1 MLVKIKP
8 VSRRDG
14 LQFLA
19 GLSLSGVVSRVARA
33 QTNPD
38 VIIVGAGLSGLN
50 AAFLLEEQGAKVLV
64 LEGKRRIG
72 GRVYSVDQ
80 IPGHPEAGA
89 NALAGPY
96 PRLRSM
102 AERLHIPLE
111 DRLAHGPLNRARALI
126 LDGKVISP
134 ETWRDSPR
142 NPFPKDLK
150 TIMPWEYT
158 GRIVSQN
165 NPFTSLDDW
174 HSKDFLSYDISLHD
188 FLRFHGAT
196 DEIIELAVNTNFPDG
211 NSAHDVS
218 MLNIFGRD
226 FGQKFRQRFG
236 PINMIAKGGNQ
247 RLPEGIAKALKSEV
261 RLGTKVVGL
270 RTDKTGVD
278 VHCEDG
284 AVHRARF
291 AVCSAPV
298 PVLQQITFDPILTG
312 AQAHAIKS
320 MAYSLCSKIHLVA
333 TKPFWKDDGLPAG
346 MWTDGPAGVV
356 SANTPTD
363 SPEEVTSLTASPR
376 GTMATYVDSLG
387 PEAAK
392 AIVIRAIEEARPA
405 AKGRL
410 KAILFHSWQL
420 DQFAM
425 GADFMIWKPGQITQF
440 FDTLWEVHGRIHFC
454 GQHTAATESGMEG
467 AMESGERAALEI
479 LKQI

>member
-72 GRVYSVDQ
+72 GRVYSVDE

-111 DRLAHGPLNRARALI
+111 DRLAHGPLNRARTLI

-134 ETWRDSPR
+134 EPWRDSPR

-278 VHCEDG
+278 VH
-284 AVHRARF
+284 
-291 AVCSAPV
+291 
-298 PVLQQITFDPILTG
+298 
-312 AQAHAIKS
+312 
-320 MAYSLCSKIHLVA
+320 
-333 TKPFWKDDGLPAG
+333 
-346 MWTDGPAGVV
+346 
-356 SANTPTD
+356 
-363 SPEEVTSLTASPR
+363 
-376 GTMATYVDSLG
+376 
-387 PEAAK
+387 
-392 AIVIRAIEEARPA
+392 
-405 AKGRL
+405 
-410 KAILFHSWQL
+410 
-420 DQFAM
+420 
-425 GADFMIWKPGQITQF
+425 
-440 FDTLWEVHGRIHFC
+440 
-454 GQHTAATESGMEG
+454 
-467 AMESGERAALEI
+467 
-479 LKQI
+479 